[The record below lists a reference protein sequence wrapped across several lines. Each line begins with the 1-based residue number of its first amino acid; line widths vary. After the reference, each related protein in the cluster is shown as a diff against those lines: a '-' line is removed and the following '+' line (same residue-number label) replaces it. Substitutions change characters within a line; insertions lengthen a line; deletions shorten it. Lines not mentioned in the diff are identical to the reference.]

1 MWSQND
7 TLYATSTL
15 ETWWKI
21 TRSKIFE
28 NYLITKRQTEKSINR
43 RTKTLPWSNYGH
55 LHSYGEHGVKYLF
68 VRRPISA
75 KPRLNFNLG
84 FFIPLFKCIFGIMP
98 CVLFRASKS
107 HVIDKKNSAEF
118 YFKAIR
124 SEIRFHTS
132 PGLS

>member
-1 MWSQND
+1 MITND

-15 ETWWKI
+15 ETWRKI

-43 RTKTLPWSNYGH
+43 RTKALPWSNYGR
-55 LHSYGEHGVKYLF
+55 LHSYGEHGVKYLV

-84 FFIPLFKCIFGIMP
+84 FFIPLFKCLFGIIR
-98 CVLFRASKS
+98 LNFLLKLSGLKS
-107 HVIDKKNSAEF
+107 DFTLALGYPNPALNNPAQVS
-118 YFKAIR
+118 
-124 SEIRFHTS
+124 
-132 PGLS
+132 